1 MRKLISVGEA
11 LAILLRTARNFTVGV
26 ERVDFDA
33 SLGRV
38 LAEDIRS
45 PSDIPPF
52 DRAAMDGF
60 AVRGEDTF
68 GASPENP
75 VVLRKA
81 GVSSKASETAAPSG
95 EGRKEESSEESVSV
109 QAGEYLPIQTGMR
122 MPAGSN
128 AVLMLEY
135 ARERSKGELEVFK
148 PVPPGKNVSFKGE
161 DIREGELL
169 LKSGKILNAYDIGV
183 LASISKTSVKV
194 RKRVKVGIIATG
206 DEIFDPKTQAKVEG
220 KIADSNSFVLSAL
233 LSSAAEIAEP
243 IRFGIVKDDFGEI
256 KDAVS
261 HALRRCDVLLLTGGS
276 SVGERDFSEAVVK
289 ELGGEILFHGV
300 AIRPGEPVG
309 FGIVCEKPVFLLPGF
324 PVATISAFELLVRPF
339 LWEMLG
345 VSYSSDSQTAEQ
357 TKRAWL
363 HGRCV
368 VSAVADRKIP
378 SAVGRTDFVRVRLRK
393 TEGGFFAAE
402 PVRVSGSGILSSM
415 IKSDGFVVVEEEKE
429 GIAKGERVL
438 VCLHPF

>member
-1 MRKLISVGEA
+1 MRKLISLSEA

-26 ERVDFDA
+26 ESVDFDA

-81 GVSSKASETAAPSG
+81 GTAGG
-95 EGRKEESSEESVSV
+95 EGEGKGECSEESVSV

-135 ARERSKGELEVFK
+135 ARERSKGELEIFK

-161 DIREGELL
+161 DIRKGELL
-169 LKSGKILNAYDIGV
+169 LKSGRILNAYDIGV

-194 RKRVKVGIIATG
+194 RKKVKVGIIATG
-206 DEIFDPKTQAKVEG
+206 DEIFDPKTQAKAEG

-233 LSSAAEIAEP
+233 LSSAAEIAEL

-368 VSAVADRKIP
+368 VSAVVARKIP
-378 SAVGRTDFVRVRLRK
+378 SAVGRTDFVRVKLRK
-393 TEGGFFAAE
+393 TEEGFFAAE

-415 IKSDGFVVVEEEKE
+415 TKSDGFVVVEDEKE
-429 GIAKGERVL
+429 GIAEGERVL
-438 VCLHPF
+438 VCLHSF

>member
-1 MRKLISVGEA
+1 VERGRAMRKLISLCEA
-11 LAILLRTARNFTVGV
+11 LAILLRTASNFTVGV

-81 GVSSKASETAAPSG
+81 GTAGG
-95 EGRKEESSEESVSV
+95 EGEGKEECSEKSVGV

-122 MPAGSN
+122 MPSGSN

-169 LKSGKILNAYDIGV
+169 LKSGRILNAYDIGV

-194 RKRVKVGIIATG
+194 RRRVKVGIIATG
-206 DEIFDPKTQAKVEG
+206 DEIFDPKTQAKAEG

-243 IRFGIVKDDFGEI
+243 IRFGIVKDDLGEI

-276 SVGERDFSEAVVK
+276 SVGERDFSEAVIK

-368 VSAVADRKIP
+368 VTAVAARKIP
-378 SAVGRTDFVRVRLRK
+378 SAVGRTDFVRVKLRK
-393 TEGGFFAAE
+393 TEEGFFAAE

-415 IKSDGFVVVEEEKE
+415 TKSDGFVVVEDEKE

-438 VCLHPF
+438 VCLHSF

>member
-1 MRKLISVGEA
+1 MRKLISLGEA
-11 LAILLRTARNFTVGV
+11 LAILLQTARTFSVGV
-26 ERVDFDA
+26 ETVDFDA

-45 PSDIPPF
+45 PSDIPSF

-81 GVSSKASETAAPSG
+81 GTVGVEEG
-95 EGRKEESSEESVSV
+95 EGGKEESSEESVSV
-109 QAGEYLPIQTGMR
+109 QAGEYLPIQTGMQ

-169 LKSGKILNAYDIGV
+169 LKSGRILNAYDIGV

-206 DEIFDPKTQAKVEG
+206 DEIFDPKTQANAEG

-243 IRFGIVKDDFGEI
+243 LRFGIVKDDFGEM

-276 SVGERDFSEAVVK
+276 SVGERDFSEAVIK

-324 PVATISAFELLVRPF
+324 PVATISAFEMLVRPF

-345 VSYSSDSQTAEQ
+345 VSYSLDSQTAEQ

-368 VSAVADRKIP
+368 VTAVAARKIP
-378 SAVGRTDFVRVRLRK
+378 SAVGRTDFVRVKLKR
-393 TEGGFFAAE
+393 TEGGFVAE

-415 IKSDGFVVVEEEKE
+415 TKSDGFVVVEDEKE

-438 VCLHPF
+438 VCLHSF

>member
-1 MRKLISVGEA
+1 MRKLISLGEA

-45 PSDIPPF
+45 SSDIPPF

-81 GVSSKASETAAPSG
+81 GAKSSETAGSSG
-95 EGRKEESSEESVSV
+95 EGEEKEECSEKSMRV

-122 MPAGSN
+122 MPSGSN

-169 LKSGKILNAYDIGV
+169 LKSGRILNAYDIGV
-183 LASISKTSVKV
+183 LASISKTRVKV

-206 DEIFDPKTQAKVEG
+206 DEIFDPKTQANVEG
-220 KIADSNSFVLSAL
+220 EIADSNSFVLSAL

-243 IRFGIVKDDFGEI
+243 IRFGIVKDDLSEI

-261 HALRRCDVLLLTGGS
+261 HALRCCNVLLLTGGS
-276 SVGERDFSEAVVK
+276 SVGERDFSEAVIK

-368 VSAVADRKIP
+368 VTAVAARKIP
-378 SAVGRTDFVRVRLRK
+378 SAVGRTDFVRVKLRK
-393 TEGGFFAAE
+393 TEEGFFAE

-415 IKSDGFVVVEEEKE
+415 TKSDGFVVVEDEKE
-429 GIAKGERVL
+429 GIAKGERML
-438 VCLHPF
+438 VCLHSF

>member
-1 MRKLISVGEA
+1 MRKLISLGEA

-81 GVSSKASETAAPSG
+81 GTVGG
-95 EGRKEESSEESVSV
+95 EGKGKEEGSEKSVSV
-109 QAGEYLPIQTGMR
+109 QAGEYLPIQTGMQ

-206 DEIFDPKTQAKVEG
+206 DEIFDPKTQVKAEG

-233 LSSAAEIAEP
+233 LSSAAKIAEP

-324 PVATISAFELLVRPF
+324 PVATISAFELLVRLF

-368 VSAVADRKIP
+368 VSAVAARKIP
-378 SAVGRTDFVRVRLRK
+378 SAVGRTDFVRVKLKK
-393 TEGGFFAAE
+393 TEEGFFAAE

-415 IKSDGFVVVEEEKE
+415 TKSDGFVVVEDERE

-438 VCLHPF
+438 VCLHSF

>member
-1 MRKLISVGEA
+1 MRKLISLSEA

-81 GVSSKASETAAPSG
+81 ETAGGEEG
-95 EGRKEESSEESVSV
+95 EGKGECSEKSMRV

-206 DEIFDPKTQAKVEG
+206 DEIFDPKTQVKAEG

-309 FGIVCEKPVFLLPGF
+309 FGIACEKPVFLLPGF

-345 VSYSSDSQTAEQ
+345 ASSSSEIPPSSKAAEQ
-357 TKRAWL
+357 MKAWL

-368 VSAVADRKIP
+368 VTAVAARKIP
-378 SAVGRTDFVRVRLRK
+378 SAVGRTDFVRVKLRK
-393 TEGGFFAAE
+393 TEEGFFAAE

-415 IKSDGFVVVEEEKE
+415 TKSDGFVVVEDERE

-438 VCLHPF
+438 VCLHSF

>member
-1 MRKLISVGEA
+1 MRKLISLGEA
-11 LAILLRTARNFTVGV
+11 LAILLRTASNFTVGV

-81 GVSSKASETAAPSG
+81 ETAGGKEG
-95 EGRKEESSEESVSV
+95 EGERKEESSEESVSV

-122 MPAGSN
+122 MPLGSN

-194 RKRVKVGIIATG
+194 RKRVKVGIVATG

-243 IRFGIVKDDFGEI
+243 IRFGIIKDDFGEI

-368 VSAVADRKIP
+368 VTAVAARKIP
-378 SAVGRTDFVRVRLRK
+378 SAVGRTDFVRVKLRK
-393 TEGGFFAAE
+393 TEEGFFAAE

-415 IKSDGFVVVEEEKE
+415 TKSDGFVVVEDEKE

-438 VCLHPF
+438 VCLHSF

>member
-1 MRKLISVGEA
+1 MRKLISLGEA

-26 ERVDFDA
+26 ESVDFDA

-81 GVSSKASETAAPSG
+81 GVSSKALETAGPSG
-95 EGRKEESSEESVSV
+95 EGRKEENSEKSVRV

-169 LKSGKILNAYDIGV
+169 LKSGKILNAYDIGC
-183 LASISKTSVKV
+183 LLYTSD
-194 RKRVKVGIIATG
+194 AA
-206 DEIFDPKTQAKVEG
+206 DE
-220 KIADSNSFVLSAL
+220 
-233 LSSAAEIAEP
+233 
-243 IRFGIVKDDFGEI
+243 
-256 KDAVS
+256 
-261 HALRRCDVLLLTGGS
+261 
-276 SVGERDFSEAVVK
+276 
-289 ELGGEILFHGV
+289 
-300 AIRPGEPVG
+300 
-309 FGIVCEKPVFLLPGF
+309 
-324 PVATISAFELLVRPF
+324 
-339 LWEMLG
+339 
-345 VSYSSDSQTAEQ
+345 
-357 TKRAWL
+357 
-363 HGRCV
+363 
-368 VSAVADRKIP
+368 
-378 SAVGRTDFVRVRLRK
+378 
-393 TEGGFFAAE
+393 
-402 PVRVSGSGILSSM
+402 
-415 IKSDGFVVVEEEKE
+415 
-429 GIAKGERVL
+429 
-438 VCLHPF
+438 

>member
-1 MRKLISVGEA
+1 MRKLISLCEA
-11 LAILLRTARNFTVGV
+11 LAILLRTARTFSVGV
-26 ERVDFDA
+26 ESVDFDA

-81 GVSSKASETAAPSG
+81 GTAGG
-95 EGRKEESSEESVSV
+95 EGKEECLEKSVSV

-122 MPAGSN
+122 MPSGSN

-135 ARERSKGELEVFK
+135 ARERSKSELEVFK

-161 DIREGELL
+161 DIRGGELL

-206 DEIFDPKTQAKVEG
+206 DEIFDPKTQAKAEG

-276 SVGERDFSEAVVK
+276 SVGERDFSEAVLQ

-339 LWEMLG
+339 LWEILG
-345 VSYSSDSQTAEQ
+345 ASSSSEIPPSSKAAEQ
-357 TKRAWL
+357 MKVWL

-368 VSAVADRKIP
+368 VTAVAARKIP
-378 SAVGRTDFVRVRLRK
+378 SAVGRTDFVRVKLRK
-393 TEGGFFAAE
+393 TEEGFVAE

-415 IKSDGFVVVEEEKE
+415 TKSDGFVVVEDERE

-438 VCLHPF
+438 VCLHSF